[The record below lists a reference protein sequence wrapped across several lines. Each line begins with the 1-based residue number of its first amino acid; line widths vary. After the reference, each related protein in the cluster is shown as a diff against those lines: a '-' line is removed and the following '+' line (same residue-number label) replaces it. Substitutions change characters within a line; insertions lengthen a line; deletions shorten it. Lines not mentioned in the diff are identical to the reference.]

1 MKFDIEVYKGQT
13 IQYDDEYD
21 KFICDIS
28 IEDKF
33 KTTKRGSL
41 NDVRKEI
48 DQFVKINLDFKPF
61 KALYLDKYDA
71 DSFVIKHITGIR
83 TDGKFIVKEGTYG
96 SHYGK
101 KEIKQLM
108 QYDQEIVDQADIL
121 KAKKDQAIKEYSLAM
136 KELCKKLKPIDISK
150 YESIINQE

>member
-1 MKFDIEVYKGQT
+1 MVFDIEVYKGQS

-21 KFICDIS
+21 KFICNIS

-48 DQFVKINLDFKPF
+48 DQFVKLNLDFKPF
-61 KALYLDKYDA
+61 KALHLNKYDN
-71 DSFVIKHITGIR
+71 DSFSIMHITGIR
-83 TDGKFIVKEGTYG
+83 TDGKFIVKEGIYA

-101 KEIKQLM
+101 KEIKWLM
-108 QYDQEIVDQADIL
+108 QYDQDIIDQANRL
-121 KAKKDQAIKEYSLAM
+121 KATKDQAIKEYSLAM